1 MIRMSLSCL
10 AALALAGCQPGDG
23 GEPEEAA
30 ETPAAM
36 PNAAGS
42 PTPTS
47 SPTARPDSEE
57 GEAEGITAAELT
69 GEYRIAG
76 VDGGDINLPHGITAS
91 IGADRIDVTSGCVE
105 MAWSYRLEG
114 AGLTTT
120 SIPVVTCDRGR
131 YPEEEAIAAAFSAA
145 REVERTAS
153 NGLRFSGG
161 GRSVTLFSQ

>member
-1 MIRMSLSCL
+1 MVRIALSCL
-10 AALALAGCQPGDG
+10 SALALAACQPGDG
-23 GEPEEAA
+23 GAPEDAA

-36 PNAAGS
+36 PNEAIS
-42 PTPTS
+42 PTP
-47 SPTARPDSEE
+47 SPTARPAPEE
-57 GEAEGITAAELT
+57 GEAGGITAAELT

-76 VDGGDINLPHGITAS
+76 VDGGGINLPHGITAS
-91 IGADRIDVTSGCVE
+91 IGADRIDVTSQCVE

-114 AGLTTT
+114 AGLATT